1 MPWQVKIKTGNL
13 VLEKNMTG
21 LSNFVPFIMI
31 LIQIEQTI
39 YIYIYIDGKP
49 LTMKGEYWN
58 KDILQCYIGH
68 INVADVKL
76 KNA

>member
-1 MPWQVKIKTGNL
+1 MA
-13 VLEKNMTG
+13 G
-21 LSNFVPFIMI
+21 LSNFVPYIMI
-31 LIQIEQTI
+31 LIEIEQTI
-39 YIYIYIDGKP
+39 NIDGMSI

-76 KNA
+76 KKT

>member
-1 MPWQVKIKTGNL
+1 MECQFSKAVNL
-13 VLEKNMTG
+13 
-21 LSNFVPFIMI
+21 F
-31 LIQIEQTI
+31 
-39 YIYIYIDGKP
+39 KP